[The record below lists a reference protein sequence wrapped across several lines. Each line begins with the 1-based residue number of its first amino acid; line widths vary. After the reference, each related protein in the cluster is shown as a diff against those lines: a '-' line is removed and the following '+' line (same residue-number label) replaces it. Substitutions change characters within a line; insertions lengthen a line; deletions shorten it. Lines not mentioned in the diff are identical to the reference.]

1 MKKALTYFIVFALLL
16 SLAAACTPSQGLE
29 NSQGTEATPKTTED
43 VITTEAP
50 EPTAPPA
57 TDAPV
62 TKEPEITV
70 DPALA
75 EDLWNVLERIGEVH
89 DLDLDRAKMIIDIR
103 PTSVDAWIPGSG
115 GKCGIGVEVFGSAA
129 QGFAVTE
136 DTVRYARVLPPEN
149 EELLRETEE
158 YNAFIS
164 TAITVTAED
173 IAAHGCSAA
182 DGGEYLDAVGECFA
196 EKLAKLFED
205 ADEAFY
211 AKCREA
217 KLNFAVRNPNED
229 GVYFISIA
237 TRPVDLQ
244 GVWLYSDY
252 QDIFNNGSV
261 HPEFYG
267 WFDLCGEVR
276 LQRQQDGSWTG
287 LAGFTASSPAWYD
300 ELG

>member
-1 MKKALTYFIVFALLL
+1 MKKTFTYFIVFALLL
-16 SLAAACTPSQGLE
+16 SFAAACTSSQGLE
-29 NSQGTEATPKTTED
+29 NSQGTAATPDTTKA
-43 VITTEAP
+43 VFTTEAP
-50 EPTAPPA
+50 EPTTPPA
-57 TDAPV
+57 TDTPV
-62 TKEPEITV
+62 TEAPETTA

-75 EDLWNVLERIGEVH
+75 DKLWGVLERIGEVH
-89 DLDLDRAKMIIDIR
+89 DLDLDRANMNIKIR
-103 PTSVDAWIPGSG
+103 PTSADAWIPGSG

-129 QGFAVTE
+129 QGFEVTE
-136 DTVRYARVLPPEN
+136 DTVRYARVLPHEN

-158 YNAFIS
+158 YSAFIS
-164 TAITVTAED
+164 TVITVTPGD

-182 DGGEYLDAVGECFA
+182 EGGEYLDAVGECFT